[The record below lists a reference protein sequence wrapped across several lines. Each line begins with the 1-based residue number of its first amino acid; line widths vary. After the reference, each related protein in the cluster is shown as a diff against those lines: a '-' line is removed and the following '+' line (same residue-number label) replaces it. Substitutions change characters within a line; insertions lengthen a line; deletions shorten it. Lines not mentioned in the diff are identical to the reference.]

1 MKVTQEKLPDSQIG
15 LEIEIPGD
23 TSRSTYDK
31 VVQKLSRSSNIP
43 GFRKGKVPR
52 QILIQRIGSERIKAA
67 ALEELI
73 QTSLAA
79 AIEQESIEA
88 LGNYELSSK
97 FEDLIQQY
105 QPGQPLI
112 FNAVVDV
119 PPSVELGDYHNLQ
132 VKAEE
137 SVYDSQQVEQFLEE
151 SRAKQA
157 DLVPVEDRAAEMG
170 DVAIIDFVGKLTSEG
185 EEGELIEGGSAENFQ
200 VELAEGQLIP
210 GMVEGI
216 PGMNPEETKEVSV
229 TFPEDYPKEDLAGKP
244 AVFSITLKELK
255 TKELPDLDD
264 DFAEEA
270 SNGEHET
277 LEAFKESLEK
287 QFREKTENETKDN
300 INSAIMQ
307 ALLEQSNLDLPETLI
322 QDEVTQVLSRTLMQM
337 QQMGLDVKQ
346 IVNSDTIP
354 MMRKNARPEAVDNLS
369 KSLIL
374 AEIANKESLNPD
386 EQAIKEKMAEIEQ
399 QLSGRDIDYDK
410 LQTMV
415 KDDLI
420 AENTFNWLREKSQ
433 VELVPQG
440 SSSEPETEESETE
453 EETGESSSEAETAEN
468 NPE

>member
-15 LEIEIPGD
+15 LEIEIPGN
-23 TSRSTYDK
+23 TSASTYDR

-52 QILIQRIGSERIKAA
+52 QILVQRIGTQRIKAA

-73 QTSLAA
+73 QTSLAE
-79 AIEQESIEA
+79 AIKQESIEA

-105 QPGQPLI
+105 QPGQPLT
-112 FNAVVDV
+112 FTAVVDV
-119 PPSVELGDYHNLQ
+119 PPSAELGDYHNLQ

-137 SVYDSQQVEQFLEE
+137 SVYDSQQVDDFLEQR
-151 SRAKQA
+151 RAQQA
-157 DLVPVEDRAAEMG
+157 DLAPVEDRPAQMG
-170 DVAIIDFVGKLTSEG
+170 DVAIIDFEGKLTSEG
-185 EEGELIEGGSAENFQ
+185 SEGELIEGGSAENFE

-210 GMVEGI
+210 GMVEGVA
-216 PGMNPEETKEVSV
+216 GMNPEETKEVSV
-229 TFPEDYPKEDLAGKP
+229 TFPEDYPKEDLAAKP

-277 LEAFKESLEK
+277 LESLKESLAK
-287 QFREKTENETKDN
+287 QFQEKTENETKES
-300 INSAIMQ
+300 INTAIMKV
-307 ALLEQSNLDLPETLI
+307 LLEQSTLDLPETLI

-354 MMRKNARPEAVDNLS
+354 LMRKNARPEAIENLS
-369 KSLIL
+369 KNLLL
-374 AEIANKESLNPD
+374 AEIAKKEALEPD
-386 EQAIKEKMAEIEQ
+386 EIAIQEKMKEIEE
-399 QLSGRDIDYDK
+399 QLSDRDIDYDK
-410 LQTMV
+410 LRTMV
-415 KDDLI
+415 TEDLI
-420 AENTFNWLREKSQ
+420 AENTFDWLREKSQ

-440 SSSEPETEESETE
+440 TLSESDSESD
-453 EETGESSSEAETAEN
+453 SEASENETTEDTAE
-468 NPE
+468 

>member
-137 SVYDSQQVEQFLEE
+137 SVYDPKQVEDFLDER
-151 SRAKQA
+151 RAQQA

-307 ALLEQSNLDLPETLI
+307 VLLEQSNLDLPETLI
-322 QDEVTQVLSRTLMQM
+322 QDEITQVLSRTLMQM

-354 MMRKNARPEAVDNLS
+354 MMRKNARPEAVENLS
-369 KSLIL
+369 KTLIL

-386 EQAIKEKMAEIEQ
+386 EEAIKAKMTEIEQ

-415 KDDLI
+415 KEDLI
-420 AENTFNWLREKSQ
+420 AENAFNWLREKSQ

-440 SSSEPETEESETE
+440 SLSEAEAEESENE
-453 EETGESSSEAETAEN
+453 EETGESASEGEATEN

>member
-105 QPGQPLI
+105 QPGHPLI

-307 ALLEQSNLDLPETLI
+307 ALLKQSNLDLPETLI

-440 SSSEPETEESETE
+440 SLSEPETEESETE
-453 EETGESSSEAETAEN
+453 EQTGESASEAETSEN

>member
-15 LEIEIPGD
+15 LEIEIPGN
-23 TSRSTYDK
+23 TSASTYDR

-52 QILIQRIGSERIKAA
+52 QILVQRIGTQRIKAA

-73 QTSLAA
+73 QTSLAE
-79 AIEQESIEA
+79 AIKQESIEA

-112 FNAVVDV
+112 FTAVVDV
-119 PPSVELGDYHNLQ
+119 PPSAELGDYHNLQ

-137 SVYDSQQVEQFLEE
+137 SVYDSQQVDDFLEQR
-151 SRAKQA
+151 RAQQA
-157 DLVPVEDRAAEMG
+157 DLVPVEDRPAQMG
-170 DVAIIDFVGKLTSEG
+170 DVAIIDFEGKLTSEG
-185 EEGELIEGGSAENFQ
+185 SEGKLIEGGSAENFE

-210 GMVEGI
+210 GMVEGVA
-216 PGMNPEETKEVSV
+216 GMNPEETKEVSV
-229 TFPEDYPKEDLAGKP
+229 TFPEDYPKEDLAAKP

-277 LEAFKESLEK
+277 LESLKESLAE
-287 QFREKTENETKDN
+287 QFREKTENETKES
-300 INSAIMQ
+300 INTAIMKV
-307 ALLEQSNLDLPETLI
+307 LLEQSTLDLPETLI

-354 MMRKNARPEAVDNLS
+354 LMRKNARPEAIENLS
-369 KSLIL
+369 KNILL
-374 AEIANKESLNPD
+374 AEIAKKESLEPD
-386 EQAIKEKMAEIEQ
+386 ETAIKEKMKEIEE
-399 QLSGRDIDYDK
+399 QLSDRDIDYDK
-410 LQTMV
+410 LRTMV
-415 KDDLI
+415 TEDLI
-420 AENTFNWLREKSQ
+420 AENTFDWLREKSQ

-440 SSSEPETEESETE
+440 TLSESDSESD
-453 EETGESSSEAETAEN
+453 SEASENETTEDTAE
-468 NPE
+468 

>member
-374 AEIANKESLNPD
+374 AEIAKKESLNPD
-386 EQAIKEKMAEIEQ
+386 EEAIKQKMAEIEQ
-399 QLSGRDIDYDK
+399 QLSDRDIDYDK
-410 LQTMV
+410 LRTMV
-415 KDDLI
+415 TEDLI

-440 SSSEPETEESETE
+440 SL
-453 EETGESSSEAETAEN
+453 SEAETDESPNEEEATED

>member
-386 EQAIKEKMAEIEQ
+386 EEAIKEKMAEIEQ

-440 SSSEPETEESETE
+440 SLSEPETEESETE
-453 EETGESSSEAETAEN
+453 EQTGESSSEPETTEN